1 MNLSQRISRLERT
14 AHGGNTDWP
23 DVDVIRRRLVEDGRT
38 LAAYGPPSP
47 LPVVV
52 PSGDERIDAI
62 RRQLLQDNL
71 DLAAFHA
78 GVAQDAPGRET
89 AAHG

>member
-1 MNLSQRISRLERT
+1 MNLSQRIERLERT
-14 AHGGNTDWP
+14 AHVGPVGGL
-23 DVDVIRRRLVEDGRT
+23 DVGAIRRRLIADAAT
-38 LAAYGPPSP
+38 LASYGQPDP
-47 LPVVV
+47 LPVAV

-78 GVAQDAPGRET
+78 GVVQDAPQSTQRPDG
-89 AAHG
+89 